1 MNLPAS
7 DGVAHLELAAGV
19 HTEPDDLIG
28 QRVAHNL
35 LRLRGKRN
43 LSLDALARI
52 SGVSRAMLAQIE
64 SGRSVPSI
72 KVLCK
77 IAQGLKVSV
86 AAFLDDRAFA
96 GVAVLPAQQSKRLVS
111 ADGAFTSR
119 ALFPF
124 DVARQV
130 EFYELRLRG
139 LGQEDA
145 EAHAPGTQ
153 ENLVVAQGVLEV
165 RVNEER
171 FLLATGDS
179 ILFYADQPHGYRSPA
194 DSEAL
199 AYLVMTYPERLD

>member
-1 MNLPAS
+1 
-7 DGVAHLELAAGV
+7 
-19 HTEPDDLIG
+19 
-28 QRVAHNL
+28 
-35 LRLRGKRN
+35 
-43 LSLDALARI
+43 
-52 SGVSRAMLAQIE
+52 MLAQIE

-153 ENLVVAQGVLEV
+153 ENLVVAQGYWKCGSTKSVSCSPP
-165 RVNEER
+165 
-171 FLLATGDS
+171 AT
-179 ILFYADQPHGYRSPA
+179 RSCSTPTSRTA
-194 DSEAL
+194 TATPPI
-199 AYLVMTYPERLD
+199 AKRWRTW

>member
-153 ENLVVAQGVLEV
+153 ENLVVAQGYWKCGST
-165 RVNEER
+165 RSASCSPP
-171 FLLATGDS
+171 AT
-179 ILFYADQPHGYRSPA
+179 RSCSTPTSRTA
-194 DSEAL
+194 TAIPPI
-199 AYLVMTYPERLD
+199 AKPWRTW

>member
-19 HTEPDDLIG
+19 HAEPDDLIG

-119 ALFPF
+119 ALFPSMWR
-124 DVARQV
+124 ARWSSTNC
-130 EFYELRLRG
+130 LRG

-179 ILFYADQPHGYRSPA
+179 ILFYADQPHSYRNPA

>member
-1 MNLPAS
+1 
-7 DGVAHLELAAGV
+7 
-19 HTEPDDLIG
+19 
-28 QRVAHNL
+28 
-35 LRLRGKRN
+35 
-43 LSLDALARI
+43 
-52 SGVSRAMLAQIE
+52 MLAQIE

-179 ILFYADQPHGYRSPA
+179 ILFYADQPHSYRNPA
-194 DSEAL
+194 DSEAPGVPGDDLPGAPGLTPGL
-199 AYLVMTYPERLD
+199 AAMDEGPPGLRAGLSIRDGSAGAAHHRHAVATSSSACRTPSSSPSACSSS